1 MARSP
6 SDRGGRILTRGAFL
20 AALQLALYPL
30 DAAPA
35 GVSGTFEIPQYS
47 NMEINIPDDTMT
59 VEDVVITHGEDT
71 RVEAKFA
78 RQTRKAGNVKQLD
91 LSGKVRIDFQGA
103 TLEAATAVMV
113 FRGDQLES
121 VQVDGDQADF
131 SHQPEGLRRIFG
143 RADSIRLETATG
155 KLTFSGNTS
164 YTDGCNRLASS
175 RISYNMNE
183 GTVTD
188 DGHPATQGR
197 ATLCLDQDA
206 MIEIQQYSNLVINV
220 RDDTIQA
227 EDVVLAH
234 GPDTR
239 VEAQLARQT
248 DQADNVKQLDLSGG
262 VHIAFRDTTLDATTA
277 SARFRGDQLLSVQ
290 VDGSQAQFSHQPE
303 GYSRRVHGTADAIRY
318 DTTSGKVVF
327 SGNTAYTDG
336 CNRLTSSS
344 ITYNINDG
352 AATDDGDP
360 ATRGRAI
367 LCLDPDKAPE
377 VPTPRIPGREQAR

>member
-6 SDRGGRILTRGAFL
+6 SDRGGRTFTGGTFL
-20 AALQLALYPL
+20 AALLLALHPL
-30 DAAPA
+30 DAIPA
-35 GVSGTFEIPQYS
+35 EVSGTFEIPQYS

-59 VEDVVITHGEDT
+59 VEDVIITHGQDT

-78 RQTRKAGNVKQLD
+78 RQTRKPGNVKQLD
-91 LSGKVRIDFQGA
+91 LSGGVQIDFQGA

-131 SHQPEGLRRIFG
+131 SHQPEGQRRIFG
-143 RADSIRLETATG
+143 RADSIRLEAATG
-155 KLTFSGNTS
+155 RLTFSGNTS
-164 YTDGCNRLASS
+164 YTDGCNRLTSS

-188 DGHPATQGR
+188 DGHPATQGQ
-197 ATLCLDQDA
+197 ATLCLDQEA
-206 MIEIQQYSNLVINV
+206 TLQILQYSNLVIDV

-227 EDVVLAH
+227 EEVIIAH

-239 VEAQLARQT
+239 VEAKFARQT
-248 DQADNVKQLDLSGG
+248 HKADNAKQFDLSGG
-262 VHIAFRDTTLDATTA
+262 VKIAFRDTTLDATTA
-277 SARFRGDQLLSVQ
+277 TTLFQGDQLVSVQ

-303 GYSRRVHGTADAIRY
+303 GYSRRVQGAADAIRY
-318 DTTSGKVVF
+318 DTASGKVVF
-327 SGNTAYTDG
+327 SGNTAYEDG

-352 AATDDGDP
+352 AVTDDGDP
-360 ATRGRAI
+360 ATRGRAT

-377 VPTPRIPGREQAR
+377 IPTPRTPRRERAQ